1 MFAQQLIN
9 AISLGCVF
17 ALFALGFTL
26 IFGVLRVVNLAH
38 GAVFMAGAY
47 VALVV
52 IVHLGMPLWAGLAA
66 AFAAAGLLGAGVDW
80 LILRPLRQREAPEL
94 ILMIATIGVA
104 TILANGVR
112 ILFGPDN
119 QRFPHGLLPEDVIA
133 VAGIRVTVI
142 EILIILVSVAL
153 MVVLMYAIQGTR
165 YGRALR
171 AVAES
176 PRAARLMGIHVE
188 RMFFS
193 TSFLAGGLGGV
204 AGVLI
209 GLYSNALYPLMGEP
223 MLLVGVAVVILG
235 GMGSIPGALIGGL
248 FLGFSQVF
256 SVAYIGSSARDA
268 IAFGLLFAVLLLRPQ
283 GLFGTAA
290 QRKA

>member
-1 MFAQQLIN
+1 MLAQQLIN

-47 VALVV
+47 VALVT
-52 IVHLGMPLWAGLAA
+52 IVDLGLPLWAGMGA
-66 AFAAAGLLGAGVDW
+66 AFLAAGLLGAGIDW
-80 LILRPLRQREAPEL
+80 LILRPLRQRDAPEL
-94 ILMIATIGVA
+94 ILMVATIGVA

-119 QRFPHGLLPEDVIA
+119 LRFPQGLLPEDVIA

-142 EILIILVSVAL
+142 EILIILVSVSL
-153 MVVLMYAIQGTR
+153 MVLLMYAIKGTR

-193 TSFLAGGLGGV
+193 TSFLAGGLGGM

-223 MLLVGVAVVILG
+223 MLLAGVAVVILG

-248 FLGFSQVF
+248 FLGFSQVL

>member
-1 MFAQQLIN
+1 MFAQQFVN

-26 IFGVLRVVNLAH
+26 IFGVLRIVNLSH
-38 GAVFMAGAY
+38 GAVFMVGAY
-47 VALVV
+47 AALVATAEWQLPLSVAVAL
-52 IVHLGMPLWAGLAA
+52 
-66 AFAAAGLLGAGVDW
+66 AFLVSGLLSAVIDW
-80 LILRPLRQREAPEL
+80 LILRPLRNRNAPDL

-104 TILANGVR
+104 AILSNGAR
-112 ILFGPDN
+112 IIFGPN
-119 QRFPHGLLPEDVIA
+119 NLRFPQGLLPEGVFIVNQARFTVLDLSIIV
-133 VAGIRVTVI
+133 VAISLMAILLWGIHR
-142 EILIILVSVAL
+142 S
-153 MVVLMYAIQGTR
+153 R

-176 PRAARLMGIHVE
+176 PMASKLMGINVE

-193 TSFLAGGLGGV
+193 TTFIAGGLGGI

-209 GLYSNALYPLMGEP
+209 GLYSNAIYPLMGEP
-223 MLLVGVAVVILG
+223 MLLIGVAVVILG
-235 GMGSIPGALIGGL
+235 GMGSILGAMIGGL
-248 FLGFSQVF
+248 FLGFSQVL

-268 IAFGLLFAVLLLRPQ
+268 IAFGLLFAVLLLRPE
-283 GLFGTAA
+283 GLFGKSV